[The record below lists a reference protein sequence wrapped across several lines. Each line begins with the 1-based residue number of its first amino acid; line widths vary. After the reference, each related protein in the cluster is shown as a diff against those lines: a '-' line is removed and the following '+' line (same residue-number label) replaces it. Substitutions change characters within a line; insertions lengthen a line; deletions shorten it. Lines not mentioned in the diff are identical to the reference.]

1 MKFAA
6 FFRNLDPGRP
16 SCPSRAQFEKAF
28 VTAGAESAASFLTN
42 GTLVFAARNKTQARK
57 VLALASE
64 ALHAECGL
72 KEPAH
77 FRDLGHLAELVALDP
92 FAAVERSSVYEVCV
106 SFLDPMRITLPAPP
120 LVSRRGDVEVLRF
133 TKGEALSVCRKI
145 GNTRAA
151 RTHSWRMLLGAP
163 TTTRTWNTPCAWLR
177 GIRETVRLFL
187 LEDSH
192 SEPQGNTRLLE
203 SG

>member
-1 MKFAA
+1 MKYAA
-6 FFRNLDPGRP
+6 FFRNLNLGRP
-16 SCPSRAQFEKAF
+16 NCPSRAQFEKAF
-28 VTAGAESAASFLTN
+28 VAAGAESAASFLTN

-72 KEPAH
+72 KEPAY

-106 SFLDPMRITLPAPP
+106 SFLDPKRITLPALP

-145 GNTRAA
+145 GNTPGSPNAFLEK
-151 RTHSWRMLLGAP
+151 LLGAP
-163 TTTRTWNTPCAWLR
+163 ATTRAWNTV
-177 GIRETVRLFL
+177 VRLV
-187 LEDSH
+187 ERH
-192 SEPQGNTRLLE
+192 S
-203 SG
+203 